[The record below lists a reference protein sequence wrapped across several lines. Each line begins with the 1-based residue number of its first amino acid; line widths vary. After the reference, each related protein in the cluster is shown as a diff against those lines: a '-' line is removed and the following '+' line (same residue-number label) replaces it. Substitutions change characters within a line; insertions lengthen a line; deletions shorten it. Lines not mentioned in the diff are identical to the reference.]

1 VYNKNFKLDPN
12 DIEIIEAALNAKL
25 ARRTNAAV
33 LNPTVENRQ
42 KLLNEANEIR
52 DLLGRLHHQ
61 KNWYRP
67 KKGTYIGG

>member
-1 VYNKNFKLDPN
+1 MYNKNFKLDPN

-25 ARRTNAAV
+25 ARITNAAV
-33 LNPTVENRQ
+33 LNPTVENRN
-42 KLLNEANEIR
+42 KLLNEASEIR